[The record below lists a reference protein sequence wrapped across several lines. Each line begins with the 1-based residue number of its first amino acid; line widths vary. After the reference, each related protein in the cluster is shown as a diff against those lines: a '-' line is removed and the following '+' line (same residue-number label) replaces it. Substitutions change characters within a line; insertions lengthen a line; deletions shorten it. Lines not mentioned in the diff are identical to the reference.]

1 MSMIGR
7 WLEEHGSELDALIA
21 KIGKETGRR
30 TTVEGVACDMLDQA
44 LEVFRGIQEYFLV
57 NRLPPVC
64 ASSCSGDHV
73 TVNKCVAG
81 QFDSHSNF

>member
-7 WLEEHGSELDALIA
+7 WLEEHGSELDALVK

-44 LEVFRGIQEYFLV
+44 LEVFLDMYEVDTMEQAEQ
-57 NRLPPVC
+57 NR
-64 ASSCSGDHV
+64 
-73 TVNKCVAG
+73 
-81 QFDSHSNF
+81 

>member
-7 WLEEHGSELDALIA
+7 WLEKHGSELDALAA

-44 LEVFRGIQEYFLV
+44 LEVFLDMYEVESREESEE
-57 NRLPPVC
+57 NR
-64 ASSCSGDHV
+64 
-73 TVNKCVAG
+73 
-81 QFDSHSNF
+81 